1 MRHGKGLRQ
10 LSRSTSHR
18 RALLRN
24 LATSFIKY
32 ERFETTVEKA
42 KELRPVVERLIT
54 LGKDDNVHSRRQA
67 YSYLMDKVVVHKLFT
82 DIGVRVKSRNG
93 GYTRIVRT
101 RFRNGDAAQMA
112 VIELVDRAGEKA
124 AEPKKAEK
132 KTSEKKAAPKAA
144 KKAPAKAEGAE
155 KKSAPKKAPAKKA
168 AKSE

>member
-24 LATSFIKY
+24 LATSFIKH

-67 YSYLMDKVVVHKLFT
+67 YSYLMDKTVVHKLFT

-101 RFRNGDAAQMA
+101 RYRNGDAAQMA

-124 AEPKKAEK
+124 VEPKKAEK
-132 KTSEKKAAPKAA
+132 KTAPKAA
-144 KKAPAKAEGAE
+144 KKAPAKSEATEKKAAP
-155 KKSAPKKAPAKKA
+155 KKSATKKA

>member
-24 LATSFIKY
+24 LATSFIKH

-67 YSYLMDKVVVHKLFT
+67 YSYLMDKTVVHKLFT

-101 RFRNGDAAQMA
+101 RYRNGDAAQMA

-124 AEPKKAEK
+124 VEPKKAEK
-132 KTSEKKAAPKAA
+132 KSAPKAA
-144 KKAPAKAEGAE
+144 KKAPAKAEATE
-155 KKSAPKKAPAKKA
+155 KKAAPKKSATKKA

>member
-1 MRHGKGLRQ
+1 
-10 LSRSTSHR
+10 
-18 RALLRN
+18 LRN
-24 LATSFIKY
+24 LATSFIKH

-67 YSYLMDKVVVHKLFT
+67 YSYLMDKTVVHKLFT

-101 RFRNGDAAQMA
+101 RYRNGDAAQMA

-124 AEPKKAEK
+124 VEPKKAEK
-132 KTSEKKAAPKAA
+132 KTAPKAA
-144 KKAPAKAEGAE
+144 KKAPAKSEATEKKAAP
-155 KKSAPKKAPAKKA
+155 KKSATKKA

>member
-24 LATSFIKY
+24 LATSFIKH

-67 YSYLMDKVVVHKLFT
+67 YSYLMDKSVVHKLFT

-101 RFRNGDAAQMA
+101 RYRNGDAAQMA

-132 KTSEKKAAPKAA
+132 KAAPKTA
-144 KKAPAKAEGAE
+144 KKAPAKAEGSE